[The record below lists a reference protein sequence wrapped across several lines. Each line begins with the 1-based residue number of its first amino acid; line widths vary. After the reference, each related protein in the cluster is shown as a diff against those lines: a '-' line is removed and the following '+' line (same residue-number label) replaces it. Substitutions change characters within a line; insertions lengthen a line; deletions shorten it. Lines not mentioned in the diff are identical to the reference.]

1 MQDRS
6 GDADIEN
13 RPVGTV
19 GKERAGRGHREQTGG
34 HSGEGEGGTS

>member
-19 GKERAGRGHREQTGG
+19 GKERAGRAEKWP
-34 HSGEGEGGTS
+34 